1 MTGGYER
8 VLDLVLGAVLSARW
22 TTVRDDAVSYAVVLS
37 VETDDRRQTIR
48 VYDSAH
54 GFNEMHRHTA
64 TGGKQAGEVFH
75 DGSLGE
81 GMRAAIAEC
90 VDRYEMM
97 IEAWHR

>member
-1 MTGGYER
+1 MSGDYDRMIDGTR
-8 VLDLVLGAVLSARW
+8 RAFLTVRW
-22 TTVRDDAVSYAVVLS
+22 TTERDEVVSYAVVLS
-37 VETDDRRQTIR
+37 VEIDDRRQTVR

-64 TGGKQAGEVFH
+64 KGGKQAGEVSH
-75 DGSLGE
+75 HGSLGE

-90 VDRYEMM
+90 LDRYEVM